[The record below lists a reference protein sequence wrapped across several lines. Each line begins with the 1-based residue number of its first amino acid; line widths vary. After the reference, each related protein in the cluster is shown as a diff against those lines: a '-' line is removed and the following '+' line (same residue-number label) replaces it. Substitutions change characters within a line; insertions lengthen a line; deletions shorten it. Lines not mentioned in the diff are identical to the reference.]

1 MPWKLPACLFWCWS
15 EPMNTSLLTACLAVL
30 GSSVLW
36 MVTLAQL
43 GQPHY
48 PDTSIPAHNTRTHF
62 PGP

>member
-1 MPWKLPACLFWCWS
+1 
-15 EPMNTSLLTACLAVL
+15 MNSSLLTAGLAVL
-30 GSSVLW
+30 GSAVLW

-48 PDTSIPAHNTRTHF
+48 PETSIPAHSTRTHF

>member
-1 MPWKLPACLFWCWS
+1 
-15 EPMNTSLLTACLAVL
+15 MNTSLLTAGLAVL

-36 MVTLAQL
+36 MATLAQL

-48 PDTSIPAHNTRTHF
+48 PETSIPAHSTRTHF

>member
-1 MPWKLPACLFWCWS
+1 
-15 EPMNTSLLTACLAVL
+15 MNTSLLTAGLAVL
-30 GSSVLW
+30 GSAVLW

-48 PDTSIPAHNTRTHF
+48 IPAHSTRTHF

>member
-1 MPWKLPACLFWCWS
+1 
-15 EPMNTSLLTACLAVL
+15 MNTSLLTAGLAVL
-30 GSSVLW
+30 GSSILW

-48 PDTSIPAHNTRTHF
+48 PGGTSIPDHSTRTTY

>member
-1 MPWKLPACLFWCWS
+1 
-15 EPMNTSLLTACLAVL
+15 MNSSLLTAGLAVL
-30 GSSVLW
+30 GSAVLW